1 MDLQALAP
9 AGADSVM
16 RLVNYY
22 RILNPNDAIDDNISF
37 HEMFFKV
44 HGITYDHYLKNEKE
58 LDDNIDKLNYEEIPQ
73 RKLIL
78 KKNNIKYVKGI
89 FLQNLNTFQTIV
101 KSKKGKQIILLNFL
115 IREASASQYLT
126 DVFCYEGTKVG
137 RNSNNDLIVS
147 FSKEIPI
154 SFEVHYF
161 TIKVKEDEPL
171 QVFQETINQINHL
184 TPKMYEI
191 TEKTKRNLNI

>member
-1 MDLQALAP
+1 
-9 AGADSVM
+9 M

-22 RILNPNDAIDDNISF
+22 RILNPDDAIDDNISF
-37 HEMFFKV
+37 HEIFFKV
-44 HGITYDHYLKNEKE
+44 HGITYDQYLKNEKE

-115 IREASASQYLT
+115 IKEASVSQYLI
-126 DVFCYEGTKVG
+126 DVFCYEGAKVG

-147 FSKEIPI
+147 FSKEVPI
-154 SFEVHYF
+154 SFEVYYF
-161 TIKVKEDEPL
+161 TIKVKEDESL
-171 QVFQETINQINHL
+171 QVFKEVHEQLISL

>member
-22 RILNPNDAIDDNISF
+22 RILNPYDAIDDNISF
-37 HEMFFKV
+37 HEIFFKV
-44 HGITYDHYLKNEKE
+44 HGITYDQYLKNEEE

-89 FLQNLNTFQTIV
+89 FLQNLNTF
-101 KSKKGKQIILLNFL
+101 
-115 IREASASQYLT
+115 
-126 DVFCYEGTKVG
+126 
-137 RNSNNDLIVS
+137 SNNC
-147 FSKEIPI
+147 
-154 SFEVHYF
+154 
-161 TIKVKEDEPL
+161 
-171 QVFQETINQINHL
+171 
-184 TPKMYEI
+184 
-191 TEKTKRNLNI
+191 

>member
-1 MDLQALAP
+1 MDLQA
-9 AGADSVM
+9 
-16 RLVNYY
+16 LVNYY
-22 RILNPNDAIDDNISF
+22 RILNPDEIIKDDISF
-37 HEMFFKV
+37 NEIFFKV
-44 HGITYDHYLKNEKE
+44 HGITYDQYLKNEKE

-78 KKNNIKYVKGI
+78 KKNNIKYIKGI

-115 IREASASQYLT
+115 IREASTSQYLT
-126 DVFCYEGTKVG
+126 DVFCYEGAKVG

-161 TIKVKEDEPL
+161 TIKVKEDEAL
-171 QVFQETINQINHL
+171 QVFKETIQQLNHL

-191 TEKTKRNLNI
+191 TENVKKNLH